1 MNKIIFIMKQKYKQL
16 AEKIIKA
23 VNQTNND
30 YDAREQI
37 EEILKTEFKT

>member
-1 MNKIIFIMKQKYKQL
+1 MKQKYKHL
-16 AEKIIKA
+16 AEKIINA
-23 VNQTNND
+23 VNQTSND